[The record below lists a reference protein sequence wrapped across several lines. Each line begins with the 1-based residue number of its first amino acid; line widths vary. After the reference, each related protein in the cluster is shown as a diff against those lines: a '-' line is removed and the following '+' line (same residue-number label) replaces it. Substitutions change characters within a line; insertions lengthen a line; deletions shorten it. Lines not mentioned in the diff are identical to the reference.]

1 MGQPYKPCRYWV
13 KNDSIIH
20 EEGQEYTNVMQ
31 VEGMCSLTNTLSTRT
46 GGRPVLLLS
55 SNASI
60 PTNGNAGKRAE
71 DGILEVE
78 YGYYPQTAVAKD
90 VQEILETKY
99 NGKYL
104 YTTGNT
110 YTINKKRR
118 PKGCFFEEESLEEY
132 EYNGKRYIKV
142 KLPWKD
148 HNTWFKVEPVKWLVD
163 DKAKLMLA
171 EKIIFTDVPYD
182 IAKYTDVRNF
192 DEALVRNFDEVLVK
206 KFMDIYLAGELVQSK
221 GIQSKIIISQTRQKK
236 NLLDSKSKIGTST
249 ATQNKDLSDSE
260 LSTEETS
267 TTTQNKNLSDSELI
281 TEETDTTTQD
291 IIPSDLEFD
300 QVSEEDIIRT
310 AIESNVA
317 IFLHGEPGCGK
328 SDRVKQLDPDFIEL
342 NLSHLDPELLD
353 GLAGEK
359 EGKEI
364 HIKPPWLEELETK
377 CKEEPDKIHILF
389 LEEITNASYTMQSKA
404 YGIALDKKVA
414 GRWKLPE
421 NARVVAAGNE
431 EEDSLLAN
439 EVARPLYDRFA
450 HVNIKTTVDGWLKW
464 ALTPEEY
471 YERLDYKKPEAG
483 REKIHPAIYAYIDF
497 NGDGV
502 LRTPYNT
509 EKPEPHADPRRWKM
523 ASDMLYTSRNP
534 STLRAIIGEEL
545 TKDFMSFC
553 MKIPMSTI
561 MKNRNPLYSKIILEA
576 SSPTQN
582 TTPHNL
588 KFDQVSEEDII
599 RAAIESNIAIFLHG
613 EPGCGKSD
621 RVKQLDPDF
630 IELNLSHLDPELLDG
645 LAGEKE
651 GKEIHIKPPWLEE
664 LETKC
669 KEEPDKIHILF
680 LEEITNASYTM
691 QSKAYGIAL
700 DKKVAGRWKLPE
712 NARVVAAG
720 NEEEDSLLANE
731 VARPLYDRFAHVNIK
746 TTVDGWLK
754 WALTPEEYYERLDY
768 KKPEVGRAKIHPL
781 IYAYIESKGDEVL
794 RTPYDKEKPE
804 PHSDPRRWK
813 MASDM
818 LYTSRNPNTLRAI
831 IGEKLTRD
839 FISFCLIQTIS
850 LQDVINGNYSEKE
863 LNEMGFERKLA
874 TVSGLVKVDEE
885 NMPKV
890 RAFAKKLGAEMC
902 RKFEVQWAGGNEER
916 LEKIQELR
924 MIDKAIERY

>member
-192 DEALVRNFDEVLVK
+192 DEVLVK

-310 AIESNVA
+310 AIESNV
-317 IFLHGEPGCGK
+317 
-328 SDRVKQLDPDFIEL
+328 
-342 NLSHLDPELLD
+342 
-353 GLAGEK
+353 
-359 EGKEI
+359 
-364 HIKPPWLEELETK
+364 
-377 CKEEPDKIHILF
+377 
-389 LEEITNASYTMQSKA
+389 
-404 YGIALDKKVA
+404 
-414 GRWKLPE
+414 
-421 NARVVAAGNE
+421 
-431 EEDSLLAN
+431 
-439 EVARPLYDRFA
+439 
-450 HVNIKTTVDGWLKW
+450 
-464 ALTPEEY
+464 
-471 YERLDYKKPEAG
+471 
-483 REKIHPAIYAYIDF
+483 
-497 NGDGV
+497 
-502 LRTPYNT
+502 
-509 EKPEPHADPRRWKM
+509 
-523 ASDMLYTSRNP
+523 
-534 STLRAIIGEEL
+534 
-545 TKDFMSFC
+545 
-553 MKIPMSTI
+553 
-561 MKNRNPLYSKIILEA
+561 
-576 SSPTQN
+576 
-582 TTPHNL
+582 
-588 KFDQVSEEDII
+588 
-599 RAAIESNIAIFLHG
+599 AIFLHG

-916 LEKIQELR
+916 LERIQELR
-924 MIDKAIERY
+924 MIDKAIERYK

>member
-192 DEALVRNFDEVLVK
+192 DEVLVK

-310 AIESNVA
+310 AIESNV
-317 IFLHGEPGCGK
+317 
-328 SDRVKQLDPDFIEL
+328 
-342 NLSHLDPELLD
+342 
-353 GLAGEK
+353 
-359 EGKEI
+359 
-364 HIKPPWLEELETK
+364 
-377 CKEEPDKIHILF
+377 
-389 LEEITNASYTMQSKA
+389 
-404 YGIALDKKVA
+404 
-414 GRWKLPE
+414 
-421 NARVVAAGNE
+421 
-431 EEDSLLAN
+431 
-439 EVARPLYDRFA
+439 
-450 HVNIKTTVDGWLKW
+450 
-464 ALTPEEY
+464 
-471 YERLDYKKPEAG
+471 
-483 REKIHPAIYAYIDF
+483 
-497 NGDGV
+497 
-502 LRTPYNT
+502 
-509 EKPEPHADPRRWKM
+509 
-523 ASDMLYTSRNP
+523 
-534 STLRAIIGEEL
+534 
-545 TKDFMSFC
+545 
-553 MKIPMSTI
+553 
-561 MKNRNPLYSKIILEA
+561 
-576 SSPTQN
+576 
-582 TTPHNL
+582 
-588 KFDQVSEEDII
+588 
-599 RAAIESNIAIFLHG
+599 AIFLHG